1 MWPTLH
7 PTPPPAERR
16 RLHLYMRETLPILHN
31 EACLYHGDV
40 KEAKMFVCGADA
52 CLLDFGAAYFG
63 THVDNK
69 R

>member
-1 MWPTLH
+1 
-7 PTPPPAERR
+7 
-16 RLHLYMRETLPILHN
+16 MRETLPIPHN

-40 KEAKMFVCGADA
+40 KEAKIFVCGADA